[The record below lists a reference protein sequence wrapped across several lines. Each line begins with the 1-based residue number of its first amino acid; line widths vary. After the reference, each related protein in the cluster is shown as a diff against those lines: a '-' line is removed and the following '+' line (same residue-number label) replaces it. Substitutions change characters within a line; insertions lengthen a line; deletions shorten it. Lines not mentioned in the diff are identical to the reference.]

1 MSTGASTKQA
11 TLNTDDEESLDKIN
25 PLFAS
30 RLLSHHKR
38 VSLLHRILSFHETKS
53 PKDLI
58 ELRSSSKSLRNA
70 LRPPPLWT
78 SFPNSNYASLQSLLD
93 HLEQLHSKESSGN
106 VPSLLFIEEGEYVN
120 VAEEEY
126 VKVKIPLS
134 IYGAGCEKTT
144 LVGVGLLIRGSK
156 SDGSVVIED
165 LTVQKSTQNGLC
177 AVNGMNL
184 IVRRCKVEMCQSAGV
199 LANSVDISCD
209 DLQVVGCVSS
219 GVFVYNGTVK
229 LSGKNTCIQGNVT
242 SGESDSYG
250 LDAYSSSS
258 KIQIVTPLTKETI
271 SINNGG
277 GGNWGGD
284 GTIEQVSKK

>member
-126 VKVKIPLS
+126 VKMKIPLS

-184 IVRRCKVEMCQSAGV
+184 IVRRCKVEMCQSHGV
-199 LANSVDISCD
+199 YAFNAYISCD
-209 DLQVVGCVSS
+209 DVQVVGCVYS
-219 GVFVYNGTVK
+219 GVCAHRGGTVK
-229 LSGKNTCIQGNVT
+229 LSGANTRIEGNVT
-242 SGESDSYG
+242 GGHSRYYG
-250 LDAYSSSS
+250 LHTHGSSA
-258 KIQIVTPLTKETI
+258 KIQIVTPLTKDTI

-277 GGNWGGD
+277 GGNWGGS
-284 GTIEQVSKK
+284 GIEQVSK